1 MFIFLCR
8 FTAPRWAGV
17 YTFNVCLRS
26 GNLVLLESMQ
36 GCVIMQFKSS
46 YFNALFLLFI
56 PDSYL
61 GADQQLDMRLDV
73 EEAVETPTQH
83 PQWQALSDSSDSNA
97 DDDDGDDHSDLTT
110 DSDNDDDIDDD
121 NKLVAHDDSD

>member
-1 MFIFLCR
+1 
-8 FTAPRWAGV
+8 
-17 YTFNVCLRS
+17 
-26 GNLVLLESMQ
+26 
-36 GCVIMQFKSS
+36 
-46 YFNALFLLFI
+46 
-56 PDSYL
+56 
-61 GADQQLDMRLDV
+61 MRLDV

-97 DDDDGDDHSDLTT
+97 DDDGDDNSDLTT